1 MELSENRD
9 GGSVNHTGQSEYS
22 DVATC
27 RAHGASRPY
36 LQSALNAAATR
47 TYRLAARF
55 GLSSAEREDLQQD
68 LILDLLEH
76 EHAFDPAKAS
86 ANTFTGVISQHRA
99 VELLDRLI
107 KDRMRLH
114 FCGRAGEAAND
125 PHLDDPDPDACGA
138 AVMPLWADDPDLF
151 ADSDTLHD
159 LNTALACMN
168 GDQRALFDL
177 LEKTQNLAEAC
188 EASELSTAT
197 FYRRVCEMRMHLRM
211 FGLRSAA

>member
-1 MELSENRD
+1 MQISENRD
-9 GGSVNHTGQSEYS
+9 GGSVNHTGHSEFS
-22 DVATC
+22 DVTTF
-27 RAHGASRPY
+27 RAQGASRPY

-47 TYRLAARF
+47 TYRLGARF

-68 LILDLLEH
+68 LILDLLER
-76 EHAFDPAKAS
+76 EHAFDPEKAS
-86 ANTFTGVISQHRA
+86 ANTFTGMVSQHRA

-114 FCGRAGEAAND
+114 FCGRGGEAAND
-125 PHLDDPDPDACGA
+125 PHLDDPDPDPCGG
-138 AVMPLWADDPDLF
+138 AVMPLWADDHDLF

-159 LNTALACMN
+159 LTTALACMN

-177 LEKTQNLAEAC
+177 LEQTQDLAEAC

-197 FYRRVCEMRMHLRM
+197 FYRRITALRMHLRI
-211 FGLRSAA
+211 GSA